1 MGIAGKTAK
10 EEGSVSTRKIAAAAA
25 AMGFSLFETPVS
37 CGQFFSL
44 CKVTSKYLSNLH
56 VGLYIQ
62 TSRYRYGYIYI
73 AT

>member
-1 MGIAGKTAK
+1 
-10 EEGSVSTRKIAAAAA
+10 
-25 AMGFSLFETPVS
+25 MGFSLFETPVS